1 MFFKKFNIRKMHLVI
16 FSVAIRSFSLCI
28 FLFSFSCL
36 NSSKEK
42 SRNGFCTK
50 ITFKK
55 ICVSGRWFL
64 YSFIQSTLSS
74 TISGSTLFI

>member
-1 MFFKKFNIRKMHLVI
+1 MFFIKFNIRKMHLVI
-16 FSVAIRSFSLCI
+16 FQLQLRVFSVY

-42 SRNGFCTK
+42 SGNGFCVK
-50 ITFKK
+50 VLLKK
-55 ICVSGRWFL
+55 ICVPGRWFL

-74 TISGSTLFI
+74 TISRSPLFI